1 MKKMKIGI
9 IGAGNMST
17 AITKG
22 LIGAGTAPSDIF
34 VSDISA
40 EKLSSL
46 AALGVKTGK
55 NEDAATFGDAVILAV
70 KPNIYEK
77 ALPALASIL
86 SGKLVISIA
95 AGNTISYVSSLLP
108 GARIVRLMPNTPAL
122 VGAGMTAISFAA
134 PATSEDAVLVEKLF
148 SALGKCVHVPESL
161 MDAVVAVS
169 GSGPAYAYMLIDAMA
184 NGGVLMG
191 LSKKDALL
199 LAAQTVYG
207 AAKTVLDTGEHP
219 MVLCDNVCSPGGTTI
234 EAVNALE
241 KSGFRASVMAAEKKC
256 AEKSAYLKK

>member
-1 MKKMKIGI
+1 MKIGI
-9 IGAGNMST
+9 IGAGNMSG

-22 LIGAGTAPSDIF
+22 LLAKGTAPQDIF

-40 EKLSSL
+40 EKLRSI
-46 AALGVKTGK
+46 AALGVHTGT
-55 NEDAATFGDAVILAV
+55 NAEAAAFGEAVILAI
-70 KPNIYEK
+70 KPNIFEK
-77 ALPALASIL
+77 ALPSLSEAL

-95 AGNTISYVSSLLP
+95 AGNTISFVSSLLP
-108 GARIVRLMPNTPAL
+108 GARVVRLMPNTPAL
-122 VGAGMTAISFAA
+122 VGEGMTAISYAA
-134 PATSEDAVLVEKLF
+134 PATKEDADVVEKLF
-148 SALGKCVHVPESL
+148 SSLGKCVQVPESL

-184 NGGVLMG
+184 NGGVFMG

-199 LAAQTVYG
+199 LAAQTVFG
-207 AAKTVLDTGEHP
+207 AAKMVLETGEHP

-234 EAVNALE
+234 AAVDALE

-256 AEKSAYLKK
+256 AEKSAQLKK

>member
-1 MKKMKIGI
+1 MKIGI
-9 IGAGNMST
+9 IGAGNMAS

-22 LIGAGTAPSDIF
+22 LLAAGTPSHDIF

-40 EKLSSL
+40 EKLKDV
-46 AALGVKTGK
+46 AALGVRTGT
-55 NEDAATFGDAVILAV
+55 NEEAAAFGEAVILAI

-77 ALPALASIL
+77 ALPSLAEIL
-86 SGKLVISIA
+86 CGKLVISIA
-95 AGNTISYVSSLLP
+95 AGNTIAFVSSLLP
-108 GARIVRLMPNTPAL
+108 GARVVRLMPNTPAL
-122 VGAGMTAISFAA
+122 VGEGMTAISYAA
-134 PATSEDAVLVEKLF
+134 PATKEDADAVEKLF
-148 SALGKCVHVPESL
+148 SVLGKCIQVPESL

-207 AAKTVLDTGEHP
+207 AAKMVLETGEHP

-234 EAVNALE
+234 AAVDALE
-241 KSGFRASVMAAEKKC
+241 KSGFRAAVMAAEKTC
-256 AEKSAYLKK
+256 AEKSASLKK